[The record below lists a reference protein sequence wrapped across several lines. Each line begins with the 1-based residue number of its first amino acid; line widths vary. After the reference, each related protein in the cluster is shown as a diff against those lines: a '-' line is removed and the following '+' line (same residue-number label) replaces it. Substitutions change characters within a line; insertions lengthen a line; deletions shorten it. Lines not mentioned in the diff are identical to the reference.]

1 MKAREIAGASQ
12 LKEEKPRFIMKR
24 QANNSKNSS
33 LDLLHVHKSGNET
46 STSTLNVNYV
56 FL

>member
-24 QANNSKNSS
+24 QASNSKTHPWTYYMYSS
-33 LDLLHVHKSGNET
+33 LGMRLALALLM
-46 STSTLNVNYV
+46 
-56 FL
+56 